1 MKVCVFGTARS
12 GTTAIYNLLQNI
24 FINIYGTDAEYVYE
38 PFLWEASAFNG
49 KYVEVQNNFKYM
61 NSVSLEGM
69 YNDLKLPFFIPNPGE
84 YNNNEYLRT
93 MFNRGAQNI
102 LLKFIRANGR
112 FPLLQNICPECKF
125 IFVIRNPID
134 VINSVIGTFSF
145 YSNEFHQDTYGKF
158 VVEVKKI
165 FRKNYDIHPPKMA
178 VHKEIIYWYY
188 MNAFAMKSI
197 KKTIEKPLLIGYE
210 DYVENSEKN
219 LVRICDY
226 LNIDYDEKY
235 LKIKENKVGPVTDN
249 INLNMKEIGIL
260 KPYLNEYEKF
270 LTTYNISNRLNV
282 KLLLAKYREGRNNT
296 NKTHTSNMEFT
307 PLTLRSMMYQN
318 EKIIDKLKNQIHRL
332 RVLLEERNKEIY
344 SITKSY
350 SYRIGKLITLPGRL
364 LRNLF
369 R

>member
-1 MKVCVFGTARS
+1 
-12 GTTAIYNLLQNI
+12 
-24 FINIYGTDAEYVYE
+24 
-38 PFLWEASAFNG
+38 
-49 KYVEVQNNFKYM
+49 
-61 NSVSLEGM
+61 
-69 YNDLKLPFFIPNPGE
+69 
-84 YNNNEYLRT
+84 
-93 MFNRGAQNI
+93 
-102 LLKFIRANGR
+102 
-112 FPLLQNICPECKF
+112 
-125 IFVIRNPID
+125 
-134 VINSVIGTFSF
+134 
-145 YSNEFHQDTYGKF
+145 
-158 VVEVKKI
+158 
-165 FRKNYDIHPPKMA
+165 
-178 VHKEIIYWYY
+178 

-197 KKTIEKPLLIGYE
+197 KKTREKPLLIGYE